1 MFIHFGKR
9 MAQCKICNA
18 KSGFIS
24 EALTVRSECLM
35 EKPEDALPSAMEA
48 HKKNRLASD
57 CLKSLQENKGGFLV
71 PSV

>member
-1 MFIHFGKR
+1 

-24 EALTVRSECLM
+24 EELTVRSECLM
-35 EKPEDALPSAMEA
+35 EKPEDALPIAMEA
-48 HKKNRLASD
+48 HKRSKLPSD
-57 CLKSLQENKGGFLV
+57 CLKSLQKNKGDFLV